1 MTRTASF
8 HCVDVVGAQALIAS
22 GRAVVFD
29 VRDAQS
35 YGRGTLPTAR
45 NLSSHTLSE
54 AIFTTPKILPV
65 LISCYHGIAS
75 KQYAQMFVD
84 FGFAEVYSL
93 DGGYEAWAKADA
105 APAPVD
111 GALADWLRAHRYG
124 GTDVNAAGENGMT
137 PLMRAAG
144 QAEAEIV
151 TALLAAGA
159 RIDAR
164 NADGNTALWLGC
176 VSDDPDIVGLLLRA
190 GADIDNRNDTG
201 ATCLMYAASS
211 GKHRIVERLL
221 AGGADV
227 ACETQD
233 GFSALDMA
241 ASVECLYLL
250 RAATAAA
257 SAAGDLNHSKSKG

>member
-1 MTRTASF
+1 
-8 HCVDVVGAQALIAS
+8 
-22 GRAVVFD
+22 
-29 VRDAQS
+29 
-35 YGRGTLPTAR
+35 
-45 NLSSHTLSE
+45 
-54 AIFTTPKILPV
+54 
-65 LISCYHGIAS
+65 
-75 KQYAQMFVD
+75 
-84 FGFAEVYSL
+84 
-93 DGGYEAWAKADA
+93 
-105 APAPVD
+105 
-111 GALADWLRAHRYG
+111 
-124 GTDVNAAGENGMT
+124 
-137 PLMRAAG
+137 
-144 QAEAEIV
+144 
-151 TALLAAGA
+151 
-159 RIDAR
+159 
-164 NADGNTALWLGC
+164 